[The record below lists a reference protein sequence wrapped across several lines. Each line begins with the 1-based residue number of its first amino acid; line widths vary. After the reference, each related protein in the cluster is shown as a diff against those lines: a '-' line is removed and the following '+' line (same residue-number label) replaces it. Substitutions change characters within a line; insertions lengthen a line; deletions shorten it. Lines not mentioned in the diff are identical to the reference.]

1 MQAKSNLKASLEIMI
16 WTCGS
21 SIVTLIFLFFPIFQF
36 QNYFGLWP
44 ISISISVTV
53 ILFITCSFAR
63 RDHKVSISI
72 VTEGLMFR
80 DEADDYQRQDLIQ
93 FEKIRSIRTRRN
105 PFFQTF
111 IIDLK
116 EHNQRFTLS
125 NVLLPENFIPQ
136 IQARIIGTTSQD

>member
-1 MQAKSNLKASLEIMI
+1 
-16 WTCGS
+16 
-21 SIVTLIFLFFPIFQF
+21 
-36 QNYFGLWP
+36 
-44 ISISISVTV
+44 
-53 ILFITCSFAR
+53 
-63 RDHKVSISI
+63 
-72 VTEGLMFR
+72 MFR